1 MVFLEFF
8 EALLEC
14 ALVYVTED
22 MILKQEAKDNQ
33 KTSSSEVKV
42 SEETSA
48 VSFTEHSALQ
58 VKMMQTFP
66 MLLCVHLESKVR
78 L

>member
-22 MILKQEAKDNQ
+22 MILKQEAEDNQ
-33 KTSSSEVKV
+33 KTSSSEINLP
-42 SEETSA
+42 EETSA
-48 VSFTEHSALQ
+48 VSFTEPSALQ
-58 VKMMQTFP
+58 VKMM
-66 MLLCVHLESKVR
+66 
-78 L
+78 

>member
-22 MILKQEAKDNQ
+22 MILKQEAEDNQ
-33 KTSSSEVKV
+33 KTGSSEINLP
-42 SEETSA
+42 EETSA
-48 VSFTEHSALQ
+48 VSVTEPSALQ

>member
-22 MILKQEAKDNQ
+22 MIPKKEAQEDQ
-33 KTSSSEVKV
+33 KNSSEIKEF
-42 SEETSA
+42 SEAASA
-48 VSFTEHSALQ
+48 LSLTEHSSLQ
-58 VKMMQTFP
+58 VKLMQTCSL
-66 MLLCVHLESKVR
+66 LLCVHLELR
-78 L
+78 E